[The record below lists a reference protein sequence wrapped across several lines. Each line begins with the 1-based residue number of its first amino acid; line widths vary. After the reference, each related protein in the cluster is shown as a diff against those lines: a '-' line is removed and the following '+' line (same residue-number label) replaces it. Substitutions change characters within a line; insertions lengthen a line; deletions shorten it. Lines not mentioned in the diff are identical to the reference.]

1 MCRKIISLI
10 SLSLLLC
17 TAVNAQGKME
27 LLPKKGNLTVAL
39 VLGDNDV
46 TDINPS
52 VLPNYSIYNGSDSY
66 YVSRLGS
73 DDNFSV
79 KEPASL
85 TNMAGISLNYF
96 LSDKI
101 SLNLFGSYG
110 YKSTPGEE
118 AYTGFSP
125 LSDSNGSVI
134 VGSEIPAIQG
144 SPETVNHKLY
154 MSAGADYHFKFN
166 KDVRALRNTD
176 FYLGG
181 RFNFMYERLE
191 KTQISWLEKEN
202 GDYEVNS
209 GGGGVAT
216 ATAIGLGGAV
226 VGGVDYYFT
235 QSLFIGLEVN
245 VFNFMY
251 QHTEIVKM
259 PGVQGADQKTTFMN
273 AISYPR
279 LKIGFKIF

>member
-1 MCRKIISLI
+1 
-10 SLSLLLC
+10 
-17 TAVNAQGKME
+17 ME
-27 LLPKKGNLTVAL
+27 LLPKKGSFTVAL

-46 TDINPS
+46 TDINPA
-52 VLPNYSIYNGSDSY
+52 VLPNYSIYDSY
-66 YVSRLGS
+66 GATYVERLGA

-110 YKSTPGEE
+110 YKTSPGEE
-118 AYTGFSP
+118 AYTGVAP
-125 LSDSNGSVI
+125 LKDSDNMNIEGS
-134 VGSEIPAIQG
+134 GIPAIQG
-144 SPETVNHKLY
+144 SPETENHKLY
-154 MSAGADYHFKFN
+154 LSAGADYHFKFDQ
-166 KDVRALRNTD
+166 DVRALKNTD

-191 KTQISWLEKEN
+191 KTQISWLISKD
-202 GDYEVNS
+202 GDLSLNS
-209 GGGGVAT
+209 GAEGT
-216 ATAIGLGGAV
+216 ATAEAIGFGGSL

-251 QHTEIVKM
+251 QHTEIVQM
-259 PGVQGADQKTTFMN
+259 PGVQGADQTTTFMN
-273 AISYPR
+273 AMSYPR

>member
-17 TAVNAQGKME
+17 TAVYSQGKME
-27 LLPKKGNLTVAL
+27 LLPKKGNFTVAL

-46 TDINPS
+46 TDIDPA
-52 VLPNYSIYNGSDSY
+52 VLPNYSVYDNFNNY
-66 YVSRLGS
+66 YVSRLGA

-79 KEPASL
+79 KQPASI
-85 TNMAGISLNYF
+85 TNMAGVSLNYF

-118 AYTGFSP
+118 AYSGVLP
-125 LSDSNGSVI
+125 MSDSKGNVI
-134 VGSEIPAIQG
+134 EGSEIPAIQG
-144 SPETVNHKLY
+144 SPETTNHKLY
-154 MSAGADYHFKFN
+154 LSAGADYHFKFDQ
-166 KDVRALRNTD
+166 DVKALRNTD

-191 KTQISWLEKEN
+191 KNQISWLKDDK
-202 GDYEVNS
+202 GDYSVNS
-209 GGGGVAT
+209 EGGGVAT
-216 ATAIGLGGAV
+216 AEAIGFGGAL

-273 AISYPR
+273 AMSYPR